1 MPNPTALIPLVA
13 GLLHHGD
20 HLRGCGFP
28 PSSFSTRS
36 AGFLLVSTCPS
47 TSVGWWI
54 AQLLLPGGS
63 RGPNLV
69 DVLLQPAPTTLPVR
83 AATAS
88 NAPPHQDQVA
98 DRLLYSHTSVSP
110 RRQRWTGCSTPIHLS
125 RHADKDGWHW
135 QVVVGKST
143 RCLLL
148 SMDQF
153 LYSCFWPP

>member
-1 MPNPTALIPLVA
+1 MPNLTALIPLVA

-28 PSSFSTRS
+28 PSSFSSTRS

-88 NAPPHQDQVA
+88 NAPPPRSSCGPAALLPHHCLA
-98 DRLLYSHTSVSP
+98 TPTTMDRLLYSHTSVSP
-110 RRQRWTGCSTPIHLS
+110 CRQRWMALAGGCRQEHEVFV
-125 RHADKDGWHW
+125 A
-135 QVVVGKST
+135 
-143 RCLLL
+143 
-148 SMDQF
+148 
-153 LYSCFWPP
+153 

>member
-1 MPNPTALIPLVA
+1 MINKSLSPPPPMPNLTALIPLVA

-88 NAPPHQDQVA
+88 NAPPTKIKL
-98 DRLLYSHTSVSP
+98 R
-110 RRQRWTGCSTPIHLS
+110 TGCSTPTPLS
-125 RHADKDGWHW
+125 RHADNDGPAALLPYI
-135 QVVVGKST
+135 
-143 RCLLL
+143 CLAMPTK
-148 SMDQF
+148 MDGTGRW
-153 LYSCFWPP
+153 L